1 MKARVHISGRPKEM
15 GVSSAFVLGLI
26 TGGTVEPVGENPNL
40 PSDLTTF
47 DDASL
52 KLIVDEGRL
61 QVDRQRER
69 FSHAISRGQTLLT
82 VDLALLGLLA
92 TLSHQILHLH
102 KFHFWFFLVTLAGSG
117 YLALYATG
125 VAAAV
130 VTLPG
135 VFSVTDTTQLTG
147 WKPPILQQLAGDYAS
162 AVRKGEL
169 TADLRLT
176 ALQRATLMTVWS
188 AIIAAIAFAFTA

>member
-1 MKARVHISGRPKEM
+1 MRAIVKTPGKLHEM
-15 GVSSAFVLGLI
+15 GISSAFVLGLL
-26 TGGTVEPVGENPNL
+26 TSRSVEPVGENPNL

-52 KLIVDEGRL
+52 ELIVDEGRL
-61 QVDRQRER
+61 QVDRQKER
-69 FSHAISRGQTLLT
+69 FNHATSRGQRLLT

-92 TLSHQILHLH
+92 SLSHQILHLH
-102 KFHFWFFLVTLAGSG
+102 KLHFWFFLVSLTVSG
-117 YLALYATG
+117 YFALYATG

-130 VTLPG
+130 FTLPG

-147 WKPPILQQLAGDYAS
+147 WKPPILRQLAYDYAS

-176 ALQRATLMTVWS
+176 ALQRATLMTAWS
-188 AIIAAIAFAFTA
+188 AIIAAIAYAFTA